1 MGVFKKTP
9 ATPEVT
15 ATPEVID
22 MPEVTDTPE
31 VTATPEVTDTPEV
44 TAAPVI
50 GDSAN
55 ELTASL
61 REAVKAFPLAS
72 QMNTHI
78 DAIEHLMFV
87 K

>member
-1 MGVFKKTP
+1 MGIFKKATP
-9 ATPEVT
+9 DVTTTPEVT
-15 ATPEVID
+15 E
-22 MPEVTDTPE
+22 E
-31 VTATPEVTDTPEV
+31 VTAS
-44 TAAPVI
+44 APVI

-61 REAVKAFPLAS
+61 REAVKTFPLAS

-78 DAIEHLMFV
+78 DAIEQLMFV